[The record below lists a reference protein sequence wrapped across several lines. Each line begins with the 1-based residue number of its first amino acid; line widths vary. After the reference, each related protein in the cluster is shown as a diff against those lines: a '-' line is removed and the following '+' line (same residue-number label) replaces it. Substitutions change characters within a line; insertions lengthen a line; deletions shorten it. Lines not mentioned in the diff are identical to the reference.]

1 MVSAIFHWI
10 FRPESMS
17 STLWFCLLEWSLML
31 SIPMVVNYKVET
43 NFSQS
48 ISFFFIE
55 PAKVNDSVA
64 QIWKLSSSD
73 MFDEDIEL
81 VDEDALL
88 DEDDFKK
95 PDPSSL
101 KGTANFVS
109 YHFLN
114 LNIEYH
120 NYHKHHSKAIFIC
133 VLSERKVI
141 QCKCTLL
148 VQCIFVFT
156 LTKVKSHPVFF
167 SKCFF
172 LFF

>member
-1 MVSAIFHWI
+1 VALDFCQS
-10 FRPESMS
+10 EYKYTLYKK
-17 STLWFCLLEWSLML
+17 STFAL
-31 SIPMVVNYKVET
+31 YKVET

-101 KGTANFVS
+101 KGTANS
-109 YHFLN
+109 
-114 LNIEYH
+114 
-120 NYHKHHSKAIFIC
+120 
-133 VLSERKVI
+133 
-141 QCKCTLL
+141 
-148 VQCIFVFT
+148 
-156 LTKVKSHPVFF
+156 
-167 SKCFF
+167 
-172 LFF
+172 